1 MQEGK
6 RYNEGKI
13 RYDLLEPFAI
23 EQLAKVFTEGAKK
36 YEPRNWEKGMAWSKV
51 LASLKRHIAA
61 WENGEDN
68 DKETGCYHMA
78 HAAWIALALVSYY
91 KMAPQFDDRR
101 HNYLYPKRIGLDIDD
116 VLADWIGTWS
126 KAHNIP
132 QPTSWIFDR
141 YIVDKFDTMKY
152 NGSLDEFYLNLPVLT
167 KPEDIPFEPVCYV
180 TSRPVDSAVTEA
192 WLDRNGFPA
201 APVCTV
207 GIHGS
212 KVECLKKYEVDIFID
227 DKYENFVELNKA
239 GICTYLFDALH
250 NQRYDVGYRRIKSLK
265 ELF

>member
-1 MQEGK
+1 MEEGK

-13 RYDLLEPFAI
+13 RYDLVEPFSLQ
-23 EQLAKVFTEGAKK
+23 ELAKVYSEGAKK
-36 YEPRNWEKGMAWSKV
+36 YEARNWEKGMSWSKV

-61 WENGEDN
+61 WELGEDT
-68 DKETGCYHMA
+68 DSETGCYHMA
-78 HAAWIALALVSYY
+78 HAAWNALALVSYY
-91 KMAPQFDDRR
+91 KLAPQFDDRR
-101 HNYLYPKRIGLDIDD
+101 HSYLYQKRIGLDIDD

-126 KAHNIP
+126 KAHGIP
-132 QPTSWIFDR
+132 KPTSWIFDR
-141 YIVDKFDTMKY
+141 YIIDKFDSMKY

-180 TSRPVDSAVTEA
+180 TSRPVDSSVTEA
-192 WLDRNGFPA
+192 WLDKNGFPA

-212 KVECLKKYEVDIFID
+212 KVECLKKYGVDIFID

-250 NQRYDVGYRRIKSLK
+250 NQRYNVGYKRIKSLK